1 MRTASAN
8 YLTYNAQTANN
19 PVWIMI
25 ISGLPSNRGSFASG
39 DFADIDSDFKK
50 HIVNIKLHFNK
61 IDLLEPHTDANEYE
75 IEILDKDLNFTNV
88 QKDYSLFA
96 AEITIKVGF
105 AELNEADFV
114 VLPTVTIENIELL
127 DDLLTWSIRAK
138 DNIFRAKQD
147 LFTALAQS
155 TVSNASGVAQGATSI
170 ITADGSLFRDP
181 SSPAFPPWVRACVV
195 IDNELKS
202 YTGISSNTLTGV
214 QSEGVTGDVFHF
226 DGSIVK
232 QAFGFF
238 CDPLTVLLHVLMTTD
253 AGGNGYWDLA
263 IPGFGLGLT
272 SAQINV
278 DAIEKLGWRI
288 SGYRESNLELRH
300 VVYRRERLEW
310 IERSCLRPLGCYLKS
325 TAGKIDVGALD
336 YVWQN
341 ENFSSQRDFAN
352 AEIVDLNFKFINP
365 INFVRTQAKINPVSG
380 DFTDNADVI
389 LDDSVNEY
397 GQNPQPTEYYF
408 NNDPLILGNP
418 GTFGANSHYWVRR
431 YFDIYGDVAAAID
444 FKSLMRGWLIE
455 PGDDVRISYDTVP
468 DMIAGTLGWTN
479 RRALIL
485 GQEIDF
491 NGECRFLAESYQ
503 IFDRVAGMTD
513 GIYLLNEVTEGEID
527 DTDLAYNAT
536 LSTTFQTEDAYYDNI
551 TEGYAADVVAIFLE
565 LVEPGTG
572 SGNQVIRISTS
583 ALDNTTALINT
594 ETRQFIR
601 YDAAGSATHVIVIYH
616 YMGNG
621 PVTPGYIKLDWH
633 ERTSSAGVDQP
644 TITVTGMWFIEHQ
657 RDMAF
662 P

>member
-1 MRTASAN
+1 MRTATAN
-8 YLTYNAQTANN
+8 YLALNDDAANN

-25 ISGLPSNRGSFASG
+25 ISGLPANRGSFASG
-39 DFADIDSDFKK
+39 DFADIDGDFKK
-50 HIVNIKLHFNK
+50 DIVNIKLHFNK

-75 IEILDKDLNFTNV
+75 IEILDKDLNFTSV

-96 AEITIKVGF
+96 TQITIKVGF
-105 AELNEADFV
+105 AELAEADFV
-114 VLPTVTIENIELL
+114 VLPTVTIDNIELL
-127 DDLLTWSIRAK
+127 DDLMTWNIRAK
-138 DNIFRAKQD
+138 DNIFRTKQD
-147 LFTALAQS
+147 LFTTLPQS
-155 TVSNASGVAQGATSI
+155 NLTSAIAAGAATITV
-170 ITADGSLFRDP
+170 ADGSLFRNP
-181 SSPAFPPWVRACVV
+181 TSPALPPWVKTCVV
-195 IDNELKS
+195 IDSELKS
-202 YTGISSNTLTGV
+202 YTGISFNDLTGAS
-214 QSEGVTGDVFHF
+214 SEGVTGDVTHE
-226 DGSIVK
+226 DDAVVK
-232 QAFGFF
+232 QAIGFK

-288 SGYRESNLELRH
+288 SGFRESNLELRH
-300 VVYRRERLEW
+300 VIYQRERLEW
-310 IERSCLRPLGCYLKS
+310 IERTCLRPLGCYFKS
-325 TAGKIDVGALD
+325 TAGKIDVGSLD

-341 ENFSSQRDFAN
+341 ENFVSQRDFAN
-352 AEIVDLNFKFINP
+352 EEIIDLNFKFINP

-380 DFTDNADVI
+380 DFTDYADVI

-431 YFDIYGDVAAAID
+431 YLDIYGDVAAAID

-455 PGDDVRISYDTVP
+455 PGDDVRISYDPVP
-468 DMIAGTLGWTN
+468 DLIAGTLGWTN

-485 GQEIDF
+485 GQEINF

-503 IFDRVAGMTD
+503 IFDRVAGLTN
-513 GIYLLNEVTEGEID
+513 GIYTINKVTAGEID
-527 DTDLAYNAT
+527 DPNLAFNAT
-536 LSTTFQTEDAYYDNI
+536 LSTTLQADDAYYENI
-551 TEGYAADVVAIFLE
+551 FNGYAADIVAIFLE
-565 LVEPGTG
+565 LEEPGGG
-572 SGNQVIRISTS
+572 SGNQVIRISTQ
-583 ALDNTTALINT
+583 ALDNTTATLNT

-601 YDAAGSATHVIVIYH
+601 YDAAGSAVHEIVIYH

-633 ERTSSAGVDQP
+633 ERSSSAGADQP